1 MLVYL
6 LDDNTLKIDSFED
19 FINDQSQK
27 HLCILD
33 FDTLPAV
40 YLQLGIS
47 EKIFNEC
54 MLEGNSKFEGYDGFD
69 FITLILPETIRQNKK
84 PEHICIYFRENL
96 LLFIADRSDFIND
109 IVTNSLSE
117 EIKIPSLGRF
127 FHLFFEALTFDDRL
141 VLEGIEEEIS
151 NLEEALI
158 VSVKDDF
165 VDSLIVFRRKLLGLK
180 QYYEQLLEISEA
192 IEENENDLLNDEKL
206 RYFKILTKRI
216 NRLYMS
222 VLNLRDYVTQVRE
235 AYQAQ
240 LDINLNY
247 VMKIFTVITSIFLP
261 LTLIVGWYGMN
272 IMMPEFHWTYGYPF
286 VIVLSITVAVGTLIF
301 FKKHKWF

>member
-6 LDDNTLKIDSFED
+6 LDDQTFKIDSYEHFL
-19 FINDQSQK
+19 NDQSQT

-47 EKIFNEC
+47 QKIFDEC
-54 MLEGNSKFEGYDGFD
+54 MREGNSKFEGYDGFD
-69 FITLILPETIRQNKK
+69 FITLMIPETIRQNKK
-84 PEHICIYFRENL
+84 PEHTCIYFRENL
-96 LLFIADRSDFIND
+96 LLFITDRSEFIND
-109 IVTNSLSE
+109 IITSSLSE

-151 NLEEALI
+151 NLEEELI
-158 VSVKDDF
+158 VSIKDDF
-165 VDSLIVFRRKLLGLK
+165 VDSLVVFRRKLLGLK

-192 IEENENDLLNDEKL
+192 IEENENSLFNDEKL

-240 LDINLNY
+240 LDISLNY

-286 VIVLSITVAVGTLIF
+286 VIVLSITVAIGTLIY
-301 FKKHKWF
+301 FKKNKWF

>member
-6 LDDNTLKIDSFED
+6 LDNQTFKIDSFEQVL
-19 FINDQSQK
+19 NAQSQK

-47 EKIFNEC
+47 EKIFDEC

-69 FITLILPETIRQNKK
+69 FITLMLPETIRQNKK

-96 LLFIADRSDFIND
+96 LLFITDRSDFINE

-117 EIKIPSLGRF
+117 EIRIPSLGRF

-141 VLEGIEEEIS
+141 VLEGIEEEIT

-165 VDSLIVFRRKLLGLK
+165 VDSLVIFRRKLLGLK

-192 IEENENDLLNDEKL
+192 IEENENNLLNDEKL

-272 IMMPEFHWTYGYPF
+272 IMMPEFHWAYGYPF